1 MLELDEQYPN
11 ARVMLGMKEINF
23 IFGEA
28 ENPFVSYDCYRGGK
42 AVFANLYLAVY
53 SFRMLISP
61 VEMADVQHDNFESHV
76 CGCLKPRIP
85 VADFLETIS
94 RAGVTHHSAL
104 SYDATTEQ
112 IGYFASLLVIEYDI
126 V

>member
-1 MLELDEQYPN
+1 M
-11 ARVMLGMKEINF
+11 
-23 IFGEA
+23 
-28 ENPFVSYDCYRGGK
+28 
-42 AVFANLYLAVY
+42 
-53 SFRMLISP
+53 
-61 VEMADVQHDNFESHV
+61 

-104 SYDATTEQ
+104 IYDATPEQ
-112 IGYFASLLVIEYDI
+112 IGYFASLLGIAYDI